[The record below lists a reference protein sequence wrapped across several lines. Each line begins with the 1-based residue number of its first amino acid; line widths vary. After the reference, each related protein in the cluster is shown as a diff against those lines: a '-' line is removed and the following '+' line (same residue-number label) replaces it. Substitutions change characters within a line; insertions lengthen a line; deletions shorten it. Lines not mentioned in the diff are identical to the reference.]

1 MGCGFTP
8 APFQVGVFN
17 CNYLVSSPTIV
28 YKVFMKQ
35 ISLILKFKFAGHLEP
50 QPELLKRMG
59 YHTETVDFDPNVV
72 TRIVFLGGR
81 SKCIPHEYK
90 YMKIRKCVNVICQRR
105 GL

>member
-50 QPELLKRMG
+50 QPELITQRQWTLI
-59 YHTETVDFDPNVV
+59 DPPREQQHAGSIASAQKMFV
-72 TRIVFLGGR
+72 
-81 SKCIPHEYK
+81 E
-90 YMKIRKCVNVICQRR
+90 
-105 GL
+105 